1 MALTVEELITR
12 TQGKIETAKTLL
24 DTKRTQAEAARTT
37 WMTLEENCRKI
48 EQQIAEW
55 EALVTEARVAL

>member
-24 DTKRTQAEAARTT
+24 ATKRTQAETARTT
-37 WMTLEENCRKI
+37 WMTLEEKCREI
-48 EQQIAEW
+48 EQQIGEW